1 MKKSSLFILITSIF
15 LLYTV
20 PVYADSGWDYD
31 YGGGYSG
38 DYGSSY
44 GGYDSYDSDYG
55 SSYGDYDSGTYSSGR
70 RIPHSIFSIL
80 MCLLGTLL
88 VPKRKDG
95 RSMAIPEKNETEE
108 AILKNTHRHIS
119 TSEIET
125 NYDEVIQKYLP
136 KYTEKKLLDD
146 FYDIFVKVQI
156 AWMDFDYKKLEN
168 FCSLELYDSYEA
180 DLEELKNKGQKN
192 IMSDFTFISSNIRN
206 IEEIDGRVVIDAYL
220 AVSFKDYV
228 IKTDT
233 GKVIRGNSLQTVNVK
248 YDLEFVMDLDNS
260 KSSAYCPNC
269 GAKITSKVCEF
280 CHSTVNPK
288 KEHFVLNKKSIMK

>member
-1 MKKSSLFILITSIF
+1 MKKGSWLVLITSIF
-15 LLYTV
+15 LLYSV

-31 YGGGYSG
+31 YGGGYSS

-55 SSYGDYDSGTYSSGR
+55 SSYGDYDSGHSGSSRVPYSF
-70 RIPHSIFSIL
+70 FSIL
-80 MCLLGTLL
+80 MGVLGTIL

-108 AILKNTHRHIS
+108 TILKNTHRHIN
-119 TSEIET
+119 TDKIEV
-125 NYDEVIQKYLP
+125 NYDEVIKKYLP
-136 KYTEKKLLDD
+136 KYTEKKLLED
-146 FYDIFVKVQI
+146 FYDTFVKVQI

-168 FCSLELYDSYEA
+168 FCSLELYDSYVA

-192 IMSDFTFISSNIRN
+192 IMSDFSFISSNIRN

-220 AVSFKDYV
+220 AVSFKDY
-228 IKTDT
+228 IINTDN
-233 GKVIRGNSLQTVNVK
+233 GMVERGNSDEVVTVK
-248 YDLEFVMDLDNS
+248 YDLEFIMDLDNS
-260 KSSAYCPNC
+260 KGSSYCPNC
-269 GAKITSKVCEF
+269 GAKITSRICEF
-280 CHSTVNPK
+280 CKSVVTPK